1 MSFRKEPRLS
11 KKIMVGFGVDGYEHM
26 GLVENLSPHGMFIK
40 TPELFDT
47 GSRFKISVAAYHRIF
62 TFDGKVAWNS
72 KSEKNAGMGIHI
84 DSVPA
89 PFRHLINKQR
99 L

>member
-1 MSFRKEPRLS
+1 MSFRKEPRLT
-11 KKIMVGFGVDGYEHM
+11 KKIMVGFGTDGYEHM
-26 GLVENLSPHGMFIK
+26 GLTENLSPHGMFIR

-47 GSRFKISVAAYHRIF
+47 GSKFKISVAAYHRIF
-62 TFDGKVAWNS
+62 TFDGEVAWKGGLDGS
-72 KSEKNAGMGIHI
+72 AGMGIHI

-89 PFRHLINKQR
+89 PFKHLIDKQR